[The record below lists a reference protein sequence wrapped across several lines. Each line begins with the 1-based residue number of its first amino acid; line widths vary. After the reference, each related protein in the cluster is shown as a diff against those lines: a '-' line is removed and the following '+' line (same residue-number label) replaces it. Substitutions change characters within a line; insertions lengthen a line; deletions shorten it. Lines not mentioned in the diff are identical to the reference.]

1 MPLKWDLQNENF
13 EYFFL
18 EQSMLM
24 SERQK
29 DLLPPTLLYKIFTKG
44 NRVNSK
50 STSKLSFIEKIFI
63 LVRSLNKRWVLMIED
78 DEKGMTAE
86 DFFKYKELTKR
97 RNYTSENAE
106 DFNSEGGFVLA
117 DNELFET
124 FHRLNCLSVSPAYNY
139 LIKAKTK
146 TKAKSDEYK
155 KTMKFLAKWINNYE
169 SKRKKI
175 VTEGGI
181 TMAEWITLTYLFDGE
196 EKNGSILYKEKFKYS
211 YNTSATKIKLSFG
224 TLQSKGFITKYGYGQ
239 GTKLQITSLGKD
251 KLMSIMEKN
260 VVNC

>member
-1 MPLKWDLQNENF
+1 MALKWDLKNENF

-29 DLLPPTLLYKIFTKG
+29 SLLPPQLLYKIFTKG

-50 STSKLSFIEKIFI
+50 STSKLSFIEKIFV
-63 LVRSLNKRWVLMIED
+63 LVRALNKRWILLVED
-78 DEKGMTAE
+78 DEKGMNVE
-86 DFFKYKELTKR
+86 DFFKYKEQTKK
-97 RNYTSENAE
+97 RNYTADSAT
-106 DFNSEGGFVLA
+106 DLSSEGEFILG
-117 DNELFET
+117 DSELFDT
-124 FHRLNCLSVSPAYNY
+124 FYKLNCLSVSPAYNY
-139 LIKAKTK
+139 LMKTK
-146 TKAKSDEYK
+146 TKDYFKPDEYK
-155 KTMKFLAKWINNYE
+155 KAMKFLASWINNYE

-181 TMAEWITLTYLFDGE
+181 SMAEWITLTYLFDGE
-196 EKNGSILYKEKFKYS
+196 EKNGSVLYKEKFRYS

-224 TLQSKGFITKYGYGQ
+224 TLQNKGFITKYGNGQ

-251 KLMSIMEKN
+251 KLRSIFEKN

>member
-24 SERQK
+24 TERQK
-29 DLLPPTLLYKIFTKG
+29 SLLPPQLLYKIFTKG

-50 STSKLSFIEKIFI
+50 STSKLSFIEKIFV
-63 LVRSLNKRWVLMIED
+63 LVRALNKRWILLVED
-78 DEKGMTAE
+78 DKNGMTIE
-86 DFFKYKELTKR
+86 DFFKYKEQTKN
-97 RNYTSENAE
+97 RNYTADSAENLS
-106 DFNSEGGFVLA
+106 SEGEFVLGCS
-117 DNELFET
+117 ELFET
-124 FHRLNCLSVSPAYNY
+124 FHRINGLSISPAYNY
-139 LIKAKTK
+139 LLKTK
-146 TKAKSDEYK
+146 SKNSVKPDEYK
-155 KTMKFLAKWINNYE
+155 KSMKFLANWINNYE

-181 TMAEWITLTYLFDGE
+181 TMAEWITLTYLYDGE
-196 EKNGSILYKEKFKYS
+196 EKNGSILYKEKFRYS

-224 TLQSKGFITKYGYGQ
+224 TLQNKGFITKYGNGK
-239 GTKLQITSLGKD
+239 GTTLQITPLGKD
-251 KLMSIMEKN
+251 KVNRIFQKN